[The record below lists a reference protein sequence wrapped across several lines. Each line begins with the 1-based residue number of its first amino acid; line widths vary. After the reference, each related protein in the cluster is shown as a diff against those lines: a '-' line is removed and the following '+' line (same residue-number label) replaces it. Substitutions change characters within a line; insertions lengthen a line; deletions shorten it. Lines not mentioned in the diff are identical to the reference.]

1 MSAVRGV
8 AGGRSK
14 MNRSREYPHLMAWEP
29 DRTWVQGEA
38 FPYSQSQIRRVGDRL
53 RLAFERGERFTDE
66 DLSLLNLYRSWH
78 QPTLERCQRN
88 LVSLF
93 HNVLELKPE
102 QVYISGRPLK
112 TVDAIVAKISRN
124 RTRLN
129 RMQDI
134 AGTRIV
140 VPTVRFQDVVSDVV
154 LTMFKEQAGHIA
166 KDTCGHGDDYGY
178 RAIHVVA
185 TLDGRFAEIQIRT
198 VAQDAWAQIVEQTDK
213 SLGSDLKHGRGPADW
228 VEWLLELSEAFRQR
242 DLGKPASIPPTPHD
256 RLIESLEESS
266 E

>member
-1 MSAVRGV
+1 V
-8 AGGRSK
+8 A
-14 MNRSREYPHLMAWEP
+14 REA
-29 DRTWVQGEA
+29 DRTWVAGEE
-38 FPYSQSQIRRVGDRL
+38 FPYSQSQVRRAGDRL
-53 RLAFERGERFTDE
+53 RLAFERGEPFADDDR
-66 DLSLLNLYRSWH
+66 SLLNLYRSWH

-93 HNVLELKPE
+93 HNALELNPE
-102 QVYISGRPLK
+102 EVYITGRPLK

-140 VPTVRFQDVVSDVV
+140 VPTLRFQESATDVV
-154 LTMFKEQAGHIA
+154 LTMFEEQDGHVA
-166 KDTCGHGDDYGY
+166 KDTREDGDDYGY

-185 TLDGRFAEIQIRT
+185 TLDQRFAEIQIRT
-198 VAQDAWAQIVEQTDK
+198 VTQDAWAQIVEQTDK
-213 SLGSDLKHGRGPADW
+213 SLGSDLKHGQGPADW
-228 VEWLLELSEAFRQR
+228 IEWLLELSDAFRQR
-242 DLGKPASIPPTPHD
+242 DLGKPSVIPPTPHD
-256 RLIESLEESS
+256 RLIESQEEST